1 MENPAVYPKVIERR
15 LKSELPFMATENILM
30 ACVKRGGDRQ
40 EVHEVIRRHAQAAAA
55 RVKLEGA
62 DNDLL
67 DRLAADP
74 AIGMTRA
81 EIDEALDVRQFVGR
95 APQQVDEFLR
105 EDVTPILDRHRDR
118 LGAASDVRV

>member
-1 MENPAVYPKVIERR
+1 
-15 LKSELPFMATENILM
+15 MATENILM

>member
-1 MENPAVYPKVIERR
+1 LEY
-15 LKSELPFMATENILM
+15 L
-30 ACVKRGGDRQ
+30 
-40 EVHEVIRRHAQAAAA
+40 AQHDPDETTKHVAALSA
-55 RVKLEGA
+55 
-62 DNDLL
+62 DLL

>member
-1 MENPAVYPKVIERR
+1 
-15 LKSELPFMATENILM
+15 
-30 ACVKRGGDRQ
+30 
-40 EVHEVIRRHAQAAAA
+40 
-55 RVKLEGA
+55 
-62 DNDLL
+62 
-67 DRLAADP
+67 
-74 AIGMTRA
+74 MTRA